1 MSENTATRIVVVSYP
16 TGLCLRGA
24 GSISQLAR
32 EFQSRIEI
40 VKDGQ
45 RVNATDA
52 LQVVSLAAECGS
64 QLVLEATGAD
74 AEEALNALEKLFA
87 DNFGLAADFPSTI
100 G

>member
-1 MSENTATRIVVVSYP
+1 MSENTNTRTIVVSNP

-24 GSISQLAR
+24 SSIRQLALG
-32 EFQSRIEI
+32 FQARIEI

-45 RVNATDA
+45 RVGATDV

-64 QLVLEATGAD
+64 QLLVEATGPD
-74 AEEALNALEKLFA
+74 AREALNALEKLFA
-87 DNFGLAADFPSTI
+87 NNFGLI